1 MLKPHVRQLWGMEDS
16 VLKGVSV
23 AFAALIA
30 CFFIVSS
37 PTNASAHTT
46 YVYRTVHVVK
56 NVWRVH
62 NVWRT
67 RYVKRVHRVVHVT
80 RIRPII
86 RIHVVTRV
94 HYRTVA
100 IVRHVNVWVTHRLRP
115 RYIVVHSWVPVW
127 HHHHHHHHW

>member
-1 MLKPHVRQLWGMEDS
+1 VVKS
-16 VLKGVSV
+16 VTAL
-23 AFAALIA
+23 FAALIA
-30 CFFIVSS
+30 GFLLIGS
-37 PTNASAHTT
+37 PTNASAHTI

-62 NVWRT
+62 NIWRT
-67 RYVKRVHRVVHVT
+67 RYVHRIRRVVHVT

-86 RIHVVTRV
+86 RVHVVTRI

-115 RYIVVHSWVPVW
+115 RYIVVHSVVRIWHHHRWW
-127 HHHHHHHHW
+127 HHHHHW